1 MVLFGLAK
9 FLCSVTTGLV
19 ISRWDLCHYKSSSL
33 VVKEIILMYEGV
45 SRNFCSVLTS
55 ENYESKHKG
64 FVDDV

>member
-1 MVLFGLAK
+1 MVLLDWQR
-9 FLCSVTTGLV
+9 FLCNVTTGLV
-19 ISRWDLCHYKSSSL
+19 ISRWDLCHYRSSSL

-45 SRNFCSVLTS
+45 SRNFCSALTS